1 MARQRQT
8 IEQVNARIDEA
19 FALKGAEPVWRVMAM
34 GKNIGSKDWTIEN
47 TKTGEVIRWFN
58 IIPLLHGRQPNIK
71 TNEKRNMETKEA
83 SERVNQVV
91 ITKHEIK
98 TGKFITIKLNPENV
112 DGEIVSV
119 KEIENWDDAL
129 RYKNDVRVEL
139 RRMLGYCKKEVIR
152 YAAGYDN
159 FKMPKR
165 NFHYENNLTQLLGM
179 LHG

>member
-8 IEQVNARIDEA
+8 IKQVNARIDEA
-19 FALKGAEPVWRVMAM
+19 FALKGVESAWRVMVL

-47 TKTGEVIRWFN
+47 IKTGEVIRWFN
-58 IIPLLHGRQPNIK
+58 IIPLLQGREPNIK
-71 TNEKRNMETKEA
+71 TNEKRNMATKET

-91 ITKHEIK
+91 ITKNEVK
-98 TGKFITIKLNPENV
+98 GNKFISIKLNPENV

-119 KEIENWDDAL
+119 KKIENWDDAL
-129 RYKNDVRVEL
+129 RYKNDARVEL

-165 NFHYENNLTQLLGM
+165 NSHYENNLIQLLCM